1 MAIVE
6 LAATIRQGIGKQ
18 ANRKA
23 KHAGR
28 VPGVIYGKGLPSR
41 NLEFE
46 RRPLEKYLSKAK
58 HGTVI
63 VKMSVLDG
71 AESSESFAVLKEFQ
85 FHPVTDSVTHVDFY
99 EVAAGKKFNVEV
111 PLRVKGKPAGV
122 EFGGILEVMIRSLEI
137 RCTPDNVPEFIE
149 IDVSGLNL
157 GDTLHLGALAFPEG
171 VKPVEKD
178 LKMAIAA
185 VHTPKDEAVKVT
197 EEGAAVEAPAAASV
211 AEPAKKGK
219 G

>member
-6 LAATIRQGIGKQ
+6 LAASIRQGIGKE

-63 VKMSVLDG
+63 VKMSVVDG
-71 AESSESFAVLKEFQ
+71 PDSSESFAVLKEFQ
-85 FHPVTDSVTHVDFY
+85 FHPVTDSVIHVDFY

-111 PLRVKGKPAGV
+111 PLRVKGKAAGV
-122 EFGGILEVMIRSLEI
+122 EFGGILEVVIRSLEI

-157 GDTLHLGALAFPEG
+157 GDTLHLGELAFPAG

-185 VHTPKDEAVKVT
+185 VHTPKEEAVAKDAEATT
-197 EEGAAVEAPAAASV
+197 EPAASV
-211 AEPAKKGK
+211 AEPPKKGK

>member
-6 LAATIRQGIGKQ
+6 LAAAIRQGIGKQ
-18 ANRKA
+18 ANRRA

-28 VPGVIYGKGLPSR
+28 IPGVIYGKGIPSR

-63 VKMSVLDG
+63 VKMSVADG
-71 AESSESFAVLKEFQ
+71 ADVSESFAVLKEFQ
-85 FHPVTDSVTHVDFY
+85 FHPVTDSVIHIDFY

-111 PLRVKGKPAGV
+111 PLRVKGKAPGI
-122 EFGGILEVMIRSLEI
+122 EFGGILEVLIRSLEI
-137 RCTPDNVPEFIE
+137 RCLPDNVPECID
-149 IDVSGLNL
+149 IDVTGLNL
-157 GDTLHLGALAFPEG
+157 GETLHLGDLVFPEG

-178 LKMAIAA
+178 TKMAIAA
-185 VHTPKDEAVKVT
+185 VHAPKEEAVKAAAEGT
-197 EEGAAVEAPAAASV
+197 EGASV
-211 AEPAKKGK
+211 AAAAPAKKGK

>member
-6 LAATIRQGIGKQ
+6 LAASIRQGIGKE

-23 KHAGR
+23 KHEGR
-28 VPGVIYGKGLPSR
+28 VPGVIYGKGIPSR

-63 VKMSVLDG
+63 VKMSVTDG
-71 AESSESFAVLKEFQ
+71 AAASESFAVLKEFQ
-85 FHPVTDSVTHVDFY
+85 FHPVTDSVIHIDFY
-99 EVAAGKKFNVEV
+99 EVAPGKKFNVEV
-111 PLRVKGKPAGV
+111 PLRVKGKAPGI
-122 EFGGILEVMIRSLEI
+122 EFGGILDVMIRSLEI
-137 RCTPDNVPEFIE
+137 RCLPDNVPEFIE
-149 IDVSGLNL
+149 IDVTGLNL
-157 GDTLHLGALAFPEG
+157 GDTLHLGALVFPEG

-178 LKMAIAA
+178 LQMAIAA
-185 VHTPKDEAVKVT
+185 VHAPREEAVKAVA
-197 EEGAAVEAPAAASV
+197 EGAEAATSV

>member
-6 LAATIRQGIGKQ
+6 LAAAIRQGIGKE

-23 KHAGR
+23 KHEGR
-28 VPGVIYGKGLPSR
+28 VPGVIYGKGIPSR

-46 RRPLEKYLSKAK
+46 RRPLEKYISKAK

-63 VKMSVLDG
+63 VKMSVADG
-71 AESSESFAVLKEFQ
+71 ADVSESFAVLKEFQ
-85 FHPVTDSVTHVDFY
+85 FHPVTDSVIHIDFY

-111 PLRVKGKPAGV
+111 PLRVKGKAPGM
-122 EFGGILEVMIRSLEI
+122 EFGGILEVLIRSLEI
-137 RCTPDNVPEFIE
+137 RCLPDNVPECIE
-149 IDVSGLNL
+149 IDVTGLNL
-157 GDTLHLGALAFPEG
+157 GDTIHLGELVFPDG

-178 LKMAIAA
+178 GKMAIAA
-185 VHTPKDEAVKVT
+185 VHAPKEEAVKVAEGT
-197 EEGAAVEAPAAASV
+197 EGASV
-211 AEPAKKGK
+211 AAAPAKKGK

>member
-6 LAATIRQGIGKQ
+6 LAASIRQGVGKQ

-23 KHAGR
+23 KKEGR
-28 VPGVIYGKGLPSR
+28 VPGVIYGKGIPSR

-63 VKMSVLDG
+63 VKMSVAEGG
-71 AESSESFAVLKEFQ
+71 ASSESFAVLKEFQ
-85 FHPVTDSVTHVDFY
+85 VHPVSDSVVHVDFY

-111 PLRVKGKPAGV
+111 PVRVKGKASGV
-122 EFGGILEVMIRSLEI
+122 EFGGILEVPVRTLEI
-137 RCTPDNVPEFIE
+137 RCLPDNVPEFIE
-149 IDVSGLNL
+149 VDVTPLGL
-157 GDTLHLGALAFPEG
+157 GDTLHLGDVAFPEG

-185 VHTPKDEAVKVT
+185 VHAPKEEAK
-197 EEGAAVEAPAAASV
+197 PAESEAASV
-211 AEPAKKGK
+211 AEPPKKGK
-219 G
+219 K

>member
-6 LAATIRQGIGKQ
+6 LAAAVRQGIGKQ

-23 KHAGR
+23 KKEGR
-28 VPGVIYGKGLPSR
+28 VPGVIYGKGIASR

-46 RRPLEKYLSKAK
+46 RRPLEKYLAKAK

-63 VKMSVLDG
+63 VKMSVSDG
-71 AESSESFAVLKEFQ
+71 ANAGESFAVLKEFQ
-85 FHPVTDSVTHVDFY
+85 FDPVSDAVVHVDFY

-111 PLRVKGKPAGV
+111 PLRVKGKAAGV
-122 EFGGILEVMIRSLEI
+122 EFGGILEVVTRSLEI

-149 IDVSGLNL
+149 IDVAGLNL
-157 GDTLHLGALAFPEG
+157 GDTLHLGEIAFPEG

-185 VHTPKDEAVKVT
+185 VHAPKEEAAKPAEET
-197 EEGAAVEAPAAASV
+197 EGASV

>member
-6 LAATIRQGIGKQ
+6 LAASIRQGTGKQ

-28 VPGVIYGKGLPSR
+28 VPGVIYGKGIPSR

-63 VKMSVLDG
+63 VKMSVADG
-71 AESSESFAVLKEFQ
+71 DAASESFAVLKEFQ
-85 FHPVTDSVTHVDFY
+85 FHPVTDSVIHVDFY

-111 PLRVKGKPAGV
+111 PLRVKGKAAGV
-122 EFGGILEVMIRSLEI
+122 EFGGILEVPVRTLEI
-137 RCTPDNVPEFIE
+137 RCTPDNVPEYIE
-149 IDVSGLNL
+149 VDVTALGL
-157 GDTLHLGALAFPEG
+157 GDTLHLGDLAFPEG

-185 VHTPKDEAVKVT
+185 VHAPKEEAAKAA
-197 EEGAAVEAPAAASV
+197 EETAGASV

-219 G
+219 K

>member
-6 LAATIRQGIGKQ
+6 LAAAVRQGIGKQ

-23 KHAGR
+23 KKEGR
-28 VPGVIYGKGLPSR
+28 VPGVIYGKGIASR

-63 VKMSVLDG
+63 VKMSVVDDG
-71 AESSESFAVLKEFQ
+71 NASESFAVLKEFQ
-85 FHPVTDSVTHVDFY
+85 FHPVTDSVIHVDFY

-111 PLRVKGKPAGV
+111 PLRVKGKAPGA
-122 EFGGILEVMIRSLEI
+122 EFGGILEVVTRSLEI

-149 IDVSGLNL
+149 VDVSGLNL
-157 GDTLHLGALAFPEG
+157 GDTLHLGEIAFPEG

-185 VHTPKDEAVKVT
+185 VHTPKDEAAGPAA
-197 EEGAAVEAPAAASV
+197 EGAAAEAASV

>member
-6 LAATIRQGIGKQ
+6 LAAAVRQGIGKQ

-23 KHAGR
+23 KKEGR
-28 VPGVIYGKGLPSR
+28 VPGVIYGKGIASR

-63 VKMSVLDG
+63 VKMSVADNG
-71 AESSESFAVLKEFQ
+71 ASSESFAVLKEFQ
-85 FHPVTDSVTHVDFY
+85 FNPVSDAVIHVDFY

-111 PLRVKGKPAGV
+111 PLRVKGKAAGV
-122 EFGGILEVMIRSLEI
+122 EFGGILEVPVRSLEI
-137 RCTPDNVPEFIE
+137 RCLPDNVPEAIE
-149 IDVSGLNL
+149 VDVTALNL
-157 GDTLHLGALAFPEG
+157 GDTLHLSDIVFPEG

-185 VHTPKDEAVKVT
+185 VHAPKEDAAAKEAEGT
-197 EEGAAVEAPAAASV
+197 EAASV

-219 G
+219 K